1 MSTNRLTGRSD
12 PNAQRLMAA
21 LAPTASAT
29 PAPTATPAPRTS
41 PYGLN
46 YDPNYLPSTGTQNF
60 SYTDAMN
67 QGYSPAMSEAAARG
81 QGIPQYTAAPSPT
94 IEDPA
99 NLARREQQGN
109 GMGLFAGGVAGMMGA
124 AGLINA
130 LGGGAGAASAAGGSS
145 AGTAGTG
152 AAAGTGA
159 TAGTAAGT
167 AGTAAGTAG
176 AVGRSSGHRRRHG
189 ARLEWCRCGRWGS
202 SRRRRSRWR
211 GFHVGCRQP
220 GRVRHVRDQREQRAG
235 PAEHAGAHD
244 GARLGLDPQPL
255 SACGWLAQL
264 VGARRRRWRRLV
276 GPVRPR
282 HSPQHAEPGS
292 RSRRTASNRRTTAH
306 QPGHGLE
313 RADLRRRRWRGL
325 PADRSTEPATDR
337 IATVCSPRQCT
348 GRDRWLLRLIF
359 PRRFSIRHCRRITR
373 LR

>member
-1 MSTNRLTGRSD
+1 MTTNRLTGRSD

-130 LGGGAGAASAAGGSS
+130 LGGGAGAAGAAGGEFCRY
-145 AGTAGTG
+145 
-152 AAAGTGA
+152 
-159 TAGTAAGT
+159 
-167 AGTAAGTAG
+167 
-176 AVGRSSGHRRRHG
+176 GRHRRRCRHWRSGGYRWHG
-189 ARLEWCRCGRWGS
+189 CRDRGHCGR
-202 SRRRRSRWR
+202 
-211 GFHVGCRQP
+211 
-220 GRVRHVRDQREQRAG
+220 
-235 PAEHAGAHD
+235 
-244 GARLGLDPQPL
+244 
-255 SACGWLAQL
+255 
-264 VGARRRRWRRLV
+264 
-276 GPVRPR
+276 
-282 HSPQHAEPGS
+282 
-292 RSRRTASNRRTTAH
+292 
-306 QPGHGLE
+306 HG
-313 RADLRRRRWRGL
+313 
-325 PADRSTEPATDR
+325 
-337 IATVCSPRQCT
+337 
-348 GRDRWLLRLIF
+348 GRDRR
-359 PRRFSIRHCRRITR
+359 SSRH
-373 LR
+373 

>member
-1 MSTNRLTGRSD
+1 MTTNRLTGRSD

-130 LGGGAGAASAAGGSS
+130 LGGGAGAAGAAGGSS

-176 AVGRSSGHRRRHG
+176 AIGAPAGIEGVTVLGSSGAG
-189 ARLEWCRCGRWGS
+189 AGAGAAAGAGAGAVGGAASMWDSVNQGASNTSETNARNDQQLHDMQSPTTARDWSTILSRSARAAGLLNS
-202 SRRRRSRWR
+202 SGLGGGGGGGDSS
-211 GFHVGCRQP
+211 GP
-220 GRVRHVRDQREQRAG
+220 AG
-235 PAEHAGAHD
+235 PGIHRNTPNPVVSPGTPLPTGA
-244 GARLGLDPQPL
+244 
-255 SACGWLAQL
+255 
-264 VGARRRRWRRLV
+264 
-276 GPVRPR
+276 PVP
-282 HSPQHAEPGS
+282 
-292 RSRRTASNRRTTAH
+292 TN
-306 QPGHGLE
+306 
-313 RADLRRRRWRGL
+313 
-325 PADRSTEPATDR
+325 PATAWNAQTFGGGGGAGFR
-337 IATVCSPRQCT
+337 PTAQQNLQPIA
-348 GRDRWLLRLIF
+348 LR
-359 PRRFSIRHCRRITR
+359 PYAAQGNAPVGTDGYYV
-373 LR
+373 